1 VTPVTWII
9 TLPKLS
15 GEEMADLLTAL
26 EFSAHGGIGI
36 ENSHRCLALREKLLK
51 ESVKDDS

>member
-1 VTPVTWII
+1 MTPVTWII